1 MKRDMDLIREIL
13 LAIERLDTG
22 ADDDLD
28 VVVDGVDPRV
38 VNAHLR
44 LLDEAG
50 FINAHEIPDDTEEF
64 SHFVPTRLTWSGHEF
79 LDAVRDPEVWRRTKA
94 GAAKAGGAGV
104 EFMWELAKAYG
115 KQLLKERIGV
125 DLG

>member
-22 ADDDLD
+22 TDDD
-28 VVVDGVDPRV
+28 VVVVVEGREPHM

-44 LLDEAG
+44 LLAEAG
-50 FINAHEIPDDTEEF
+50 FIDAHEIPDDAAEF

-79 LDAVRDPEVWRRTKA
+79 LDAVRNPEVWRRTKA
-94 GAAKAGGAGV
+94 GAAKAGGAGI

-115 KQLLKERIGV
+115 KQVLKERIGI